1 MILVNRAFVVSGRVQ
16 GVFFRDNTKKEAMKL
31 GLEGSAMNQPDG
43 TVKVCLRGESDQIDL
58 LERWLHI
65 GPELAKVE
73 SVVEVDIDQQ
83 LELNDFKVG

>member
-31 GLEGSAMNQPDG
+31 GLEGSATNLPDG
-43 TVKVCLRGESDQIDL
+43 TVKVCLRGEGNQINL

-73 SVVEVDIDQQ
+73 SVIEVDIDQQ

>member
-1 MILVNRAFVVSGRVQ
+1 MVNRAFVVSGRVQ

-31 GLEGSAMNQPDG
+31 GLEGSATNLADG
-43 TVKVCLRGESDQIDL
+43 TVKVCLRGEGNQINL

-73 SVVEVDIDQQ
+73 SVIEVDIDQQ